1 MFFFCF
7 LSILLFHSMSNM
19 WVWPFLKIYFDNI
32 NKLIVHVQS
41 KLLDLMVAIKYVHFI
56 YSRLPP
62 V

>member
-19 WVWPFLKIYFDNI
+19 WVCPFLKIYFDNI

-41 KLLDLMVAIKYVHFI
+41 KLLDLMVAIVFSI
-56 YSRLPP
+56 
-62 V
+62 